1 MKKIISLISS
11 ILLISC
17 GSGDKNTPPTLGVIP
32 ALSTLEG
39 NTNTIFRFQA
49 TDSDQD
55 RLTYTLGGEDSSV
68 FSLNGNNLSFVENPD
83 YEAPIDA
90 NTDNIY
96 ELTVTVSDGKDRVDG
111 NFTITVKDAIEGL
124 VIDAPVSNST
134 VFIDKNSNLILDD
147 GEANTK
153 TDLYGKYYIEKSLV
167 EQQQTLVAKGGLDT
181 FSGET
186 VDFLLA
192 SKIYL
197 DDKDINIST
206 FSTILKLSENYQNTL
221 EKIIGDEFSNE
232 RDFLAYDFW
241 AENSNL
247 SNDLKRTNGQIINL
261 LRLSNNI
268 SDINSNADF
277 KLLSALSLELNN
289 ENDSLQNILA
299 SPNFSEIIISISSD
313 FPSEIQNYYDII
325 VNTIQSPWQDMSID
339 IFKLPDAYSIPRT
352 LNEYLRAYLSNE
364 LTEDELN
371 EFIKADNIYS
381 SIKSELSG
389 IDTDLDGLIDPLDED
404 DDGDEYL
411 DWNDVFPLDSTEW
424 IDTDSDGVG
433 NNADTDDDNDSF
445 SDTVDAFP
453 LDSTEWIDTDSDGV
467 GNNADTDDDNDGFSD
482 TVDVF
487 PLDSTEWID
496 TDSDGVGN
504 NADTDDDNDGV
515 NDERDTDP
523 IDPNVT
529 PPTAK
534 FEMLEFEAYS
544 PVQVNFYDDNSIA
557 GNNQN
562 TIIQRTWFVD
572 DVEVEQGDV
581 LTYLFRKDKVYN
593 VSLLVTNDENL
604 SHKITKELEIQ
615 ELTSTIS
622 VSGKILINNNMI
634 VDSDVND
641 SKSENRDNNTISNA
655 QIISKESI
663 VSGYINEPFTGP
675 NYNNEGLL
683 YESGDAYDIY
693 SIFASGNEQ
702 IKLLIADNSTD
713 LDLELY
719 DSTLALVDYSIL
731 PSGNDYENVIVPE
744 RSGQYFIVVYP
755 YSGASKYTLTVEE
768 QVEDSSVLTN
778 SFSSRDDIINGEV
791 ILEYQDGYNKL
802 PKKFKGLFK
811 SNDKKTYGR
820 FALFEFEESSSL
832 ELRGL
837 DRNGVYKFNSNYDS
851 LDYLSQKYAT
861 HLYIKRLKYYC
872 EIKFSEPNYIQK
884 KFTDEPNEPNEPNDE
899 YYPLQWHYKNI
910 NLDNA
915 WSLINSTDEVIVA
928 VLDTGIANHPDLSLN
943 LSAGGYDFVSDTA
956 GSGDGD
962 GYDSEPRDPGDGGD
976 NPNCPEGADQ
986 TSSFH
991 GTHVAGTIAAVGN
1004 NTIGVSGV
1012 TWNTKIM
1019 DVRVLGCLGGTTY
1032 DILQGLLYAA
1042 GFDNA
1047 SGTTPTER
1055 ADIINMSL
1063 GGGSYSEI
1071 YQSIINDITDS
1082 GVIIVAA
1089 AGNDGTSSLSYPASY
1104 DNVISVGSANLSG
1117 ERVRYSQFNNKL
1129 DIVAPGGDTT
1139 NDLNGDGYVD
1149 GILSTSAKIE
1159 DSQIKYHYKF
1169 EQGTS
1174 MAAPHV
1180 SGVIALME
1188 GLHDFNQ
1195 SKIEEVIRSGA
1206 ITSDLG
1212 ELGKDDEFG
1221 FGKIDAYK
1229 SVLQA
1234 RSLESGEP
1242 IPENP
1247 MPGLST
1253 TVISLGNFS
1262 SIAQIELF
1270 NSGTGTLSI
1279 LSVTTDDNNISVFP
1293 PENSNGLGVYT
1304 IELNRDELSEGIY
1317 SSTITFNSDSST
1329 VPFVELSLTYSVRT
1343 NVENPNAGT
1352 VWVNLYDVYK
1362 EQSNWGYLNINENG
1376 YYEYTIQDVDPG
1388 VYMILAGTD
1397 TDNNGIIGQVSEA
1410 IGYYPSKIEPVLI
1423 IGNRDHTGI
1432 DFNINYNI
1440 PLLSPSNSESNSLG
1454 IKIIDSCITSKVNTD
1469 PKIKNKLVCIE

>member
-433 NNADTDDDNDSF
+433 NNADTDDDND
-445 SDTVDAFP
+445 
-453 LDSTEWIDTDSDGV
+453 
-467 GNNADTDDDNDGFSD
+467 
-482 TVDVF
+482 
-487 PLDSTEWID
+487 
-496 TDSDGVGN
+496 
-504 NADTDDDNDGV
+504 GV

-861 HLYIKRLKYYC
+861 HLYIKRLKYYS